1 VIAVPAA
8 GQVRPTITGADALA
22 LAPIGRRLLSL
33 IYEVLLLAALLWCA
47 SLLFSA
53 LERETV
59 STHLRT
65 IFQIYIAAVAGAYFV
80 WQWTHGGQTV
90 PMKTWHLR
98 LVMRDGTPVGTGV
111 AVARY
116 FAAMASA
123 LALGLGFVW
132 AAVDRDRQFLHD
144 RLAGTRIIRI

>member
-1 VIAVPAA
+1 VSAA
-8 GQVRPTITGADALA
+8 AEVRRTKPRAELV

-33 IYEVLLLAALLWCA
+33 IYEFVLLAALLWCA

-53 LERETV
+53 LEREIV
-59 STHLRT
+59 SIHARR
-65 IFQIYIAAVAGAYFV
+65 IFQVYIAVVGGVYFV

-98 LVMRDGTPVGTGV
+98 LVMRDGEPVGKRI
-111 AVARY
+111 AVMRY
-116 FAAMASA
+116 FAAMTGA

-132 AAVDRDRQFLHD
+132 AMVDRDRQFLHD
-144 RLAGTRIIRI
+144 RLAGTRIVRI